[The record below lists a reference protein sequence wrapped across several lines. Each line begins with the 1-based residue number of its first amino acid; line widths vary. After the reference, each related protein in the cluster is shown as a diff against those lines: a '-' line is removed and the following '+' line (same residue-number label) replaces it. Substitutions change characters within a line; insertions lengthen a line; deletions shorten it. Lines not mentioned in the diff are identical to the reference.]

1 MFLQNSHIKLR
12 ALEPEDLEVLYKWE
26 NDTTSWF
33 TGNTVAPYSRY
44 DLKQYIASAPK
55 NIYEHGFI
63 KLIIERVD
71 DKKRFGVVDLFDY
84 DHHNSRAEVGVY
96 IDASHRR
103 AGYGMQAV
111 ELITDYGLNFLHLNQ
126 LYCHIP
132 YRNIESEALF
142 TKAGY
147 KKIAVMP
154 QWIKGNGS
162 FTDVIFMTLLSTPMQ
177 S

>member
-26 NDTTSWF
+26 NDTTFWF

-55 NIYEHGFI
+55 TIYEHGFI
-63 KLIIERVD
+63 KLIIERVCD
-71 DKKRFGVVDLFDY
+71 GERLGIVDLFDY

-132 YRNIESEALF
+132 CRNIESEALF

>member
-1 MFLQNSHIKLR
+1 MLLQNSHITLR
-12 ALEPEDLEVLYKWE
+12 ALEPEDLEVLYRWE
-26 NDTTSWF
+26 NDAALWF

-63 KLIIERVD
+63 KLIIERVFD
-71 DKKRFGVVDLFDY
+71 GAKLGVVDLFDY

-103 AGYGMQAV
+103 AGYGLQAV
-111 ELITDYGLNFLHLNQ
+111 QLITDYGLNFLHLNQ

-132 YRNIESEALF
+132 ASNAETEALF

-147 KKIAVMP
+147 QRTALLP
-154 QWIKGNGS
+154 SWIKTPEGYA
-162 FTDVIFMTLLSTPMQ
+162 DVVMMCYHTSH
-177 S
+177 

>member
-1 MFLQNSHIKLR
+1 MLLQNSHITLR
-12 ALEPEDLEVLYKWE
+12 ALEPEDLEVLYRWE
-26 NDTTSWF
+26 NDAALWF

-63 KLIIERVD
+63 KLIIERVG
-71 DKKRFGVVDLFDY
+71 DKERLGVVDLFDY

-103 AGYGMQAV
+103 AGYGLQAV

-132 YRNIESEALF
+132 ASNAETEALF
-142 TKAGY
+142 SKAGY
-147 KKIAVMP
+147 QRTALLP
-154 QWIKGNGS
+154 RWIKTPEGYA
-162 FTDVIFMTLLSTPMQ
+162 DVVMMCYHTSH
-177 S
+177 